1 MSAFKLSEDVYW
13 VGIKDPG
20 LRKFDIIMDLKYGTT
35 YDSYLVIGE
44 KIALIDT
51 VKKRFAD
58 LFLDNIREITPLD
71 KIDYLIIN
79 HTEPDHSGAFVAILK
94 ENPKVEIIGSASAV
108 PFVRN
113 IINADIPIRGV
124 KDNET
129 VDLGGKR
136 LIFKIMPYMHWPDTM
151 MEFLSEN
158 GILFSCDGFAA
169 HLCGA
174 SLYSDEIEEDYLHEF
189 HYYWDTI
196 MRPFSSYIRRNLPKL
211 DSLDIKMI
219 APSHGPI
226 IRKNACSYIDKYKE
240 WATDKTDKDNLI
252 TIIFASSYE
261 NTKMLA
267 DRIGEFIK
275 QNGFNISLIDAADC
289 KYEKV
294 RDSIESSKAV
304 LIGTPTFN
312 GDAVKPIWDVI
323 NLIPTVGSL
332 GKKAAVFG
340 SYGWGGEGTRLV
352 AERLTGLKL
361 KVFEEIFR
369 ARLIP
374 SDTELQSLEEYCV
387 RLIGFLKT

>member
-1 MSAFKLSEDVYW
+1 MSAFKMSDSVYW
-13 VGIKDPG
+13 VGVKDPG
-20 LRKFDIIMDLKYGTT
+20 LCKFDIIMDLKHGTT
-35 YDSYLVIGE
+35 YNSYLVIGE

-51 VKKRFAD
+51 VKRGFTD
-58 LFLDNIREITPLD
+58 LFLDNIRGITPLN
-71 KIDYLIIN
+71 KIDYVIIN
-79 HTEPDHSGAFVAILK
+79 HTEPDHSGAFAAVLK
-94 ENPKVEIIGSASAV
+94 ENPRAEIISSASAV

-129 VDLGGKR
+129 IDLGGKK

-174 SLYSDEIEEDYLHEF
+174 SLYSDKVEEDYLHEF
-189 HYYWDTI
+189 HYYWDAI
-196 MRPFSSYIRRNLPKL
+196 MRPFSGYIRRNLPKL
-211 DSLDIKMI
+211 DSLDIQMI

-226 IRKNACSYIDKYKE
+226 IRKDTRSYIDKYKE
-240 WATDKTDKDNLI
+240 WTADKSDRENLI
-252 TIIFASSYE
+252 TIIYASNYE

-267 DRIGEFIK
+267 ERIGQFII
-275 QNGFNISLIDAADC
+275 QNGFNLSLIDAADC
-289 KYEKV
+289 KHEEVK
-294 RDSIESSKAV
+294 DSIESSKAV

-312 GDAVKPIWDVI
+312 GDAVKPIWDI
-323 NLIPTVGSL
+323 MNLIATVGSL

-340 SYGWGGEGTRLV
+340 SYGWGGEGTKLV
-352 AERLTGLKL
+352 AERLAGLRL
-361 KVFEEIFR
+361 KVFEEIYR

-374 SDTELQSLEEYCV
+374 SDAELQSLDEYCA
-387 RLIGFLKT
+387 RLINFLKS